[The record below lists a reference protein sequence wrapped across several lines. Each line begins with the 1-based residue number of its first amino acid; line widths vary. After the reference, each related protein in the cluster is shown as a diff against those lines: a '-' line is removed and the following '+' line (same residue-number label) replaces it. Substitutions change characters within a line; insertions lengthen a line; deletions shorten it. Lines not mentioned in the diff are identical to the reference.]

1 VKRRNID
8 MKVRRSAGWLSSSR
22 YDGAAPYTAAVDKE
36 SELEINPLPC
46 LQPVQLAEKWS
57 DVVEP

>member
-1 VKRRNID
+1 